1 MYACQEVNKIMKIIA
16 NNFKSNELI
25 KIIREYSGLTQEAFG
40 KKIKRSRNAIQFY
53 EYGQRNY
60 DTELLLEI
68 AKQFDL
74 EIIIQSKNKH

>member
-1 MYACQEVNKIMKIIA
+1 MKIIA